1 MNKDFLKVVLFIF
14 GGLFAFIYVGFL
26 VNRASGGGVAK
37 ASITGVS
44 PEAGESIFWG
54 KGKCWTCHSVG
65 GKGSA
70 SRCPNQ
76 GAASPAYTLGLAVGA
91 RAAERAKERS
101 GEIPSKGKAAN
112 IGSSTNPLTGQ
123 PWNAVEYIFECITD
137 PDAYV
142 VETFSPGVMP
152 IVYKPPIG
160 LNGEEVKAVMSYL
173 VSLDGEDED
182 MDYLMSH
189 SIPKKILDAVA
200 SAADAVPFEPY
211 FEGDAEYGEEIF
223 WDPESIAPC
232 AKCHSVGD
240 KGGTVGPNLTT
251 IAATQTPNYILES
264 ILDPSAVIVGGF
276 ETVLIVTNDGRY
288 IDGIDKGEGDEGYSV
303 LTGDGEIVTIPMAE
317 IEEVA
322 PQSTSMMPG
331 NFRELMTMDD
341 FHNILAY
348 VLTLTGEEEGEGE
361 TAEGET
367 SEEGSEE
374 GGA

>member
-1 MNKDFLKVVLFIF
+1 MNKNFLKIVVFIF

-26 VNRASGGGVAK
+26 VNKASGGGVAK
-37 ASITGVS
+37 ASIGGVS
-44 PEAGESIFWG
+44 PEAGEGIFWG

-65 GKGSA
+65 GEGSA
-70 SRCPNQ
+70 TRCPNQ
-76 GAASPAYTLGLAVGA
+76 GASSPAYTLGLEMGA
-91 RAAERAKERS
+91 RAAERAVEREAKV
-101 GEIPSKGKAAN
+101 GA
-112 IGSSTNPLTGQ
+112 TNPLTGDK
-123 PWNAVEYIFECITD
+123 WNAVEYLFECITE

-142 VETFSPGVMP
+142 VDTFSPGVMP

-160 LNGEEVKAVMSYL
+160 LDGEEVKAVMAYL
-173 VSLDGEDED
+173 VSLGGEDED
-182 MDYLMSH
+182 MEYLMSH
-189 SIPKKILDAVA
+189 SLPKKILDAVA

-232 AKCHSVGD
+232 AKCHSIGD

-251 IAATQTPNYILES
+251 IAATQTANYILES

-276 ETVLIVTNDGRY
+276 ETVLIVTKDGRY

-303 LTGDGEIVTIPMAE
+303 LTGDDELVTIPMAE

-322 PQSTSMMPG
+322 PQTTSMMPG

-348 VLTLTGEEEGEGE
+348 VLTLTGEEEGEEE

-367 SEEGSEE
+367 PEEGLEEE